1 MDNNA
6 NALGR
11 RIQVLRESNMM
22 TRADLAQHMGV
33 TRKEIVDWEEGRAL
47 PTAEQVVAVARFFS
61 ADPRALLDV
70 EDGAVPAE
78 QPTAPPPKAGKRLV
92 AGLLCLALGLCAAL
106 GASAL
111 MGSLSAE
118 GESVPASSAAASAA
132 EELPAPLPE
141 SLPLTALPAAAWDL
155 DSDGEKELV
164 CLEGQALF
172 FRMEED
178 GPAAYALAQPLAQGQ
193 TLTAQ
198 DGVFVLAASSGR
210 SRIYSVFRDGAL
222 WPAG

>member
-47 PTAEQVVAVARFFS
+47 PTAEQVAAVARFFS
-61 ADPRALLDV
+61 ADPRSLLDV
-70 EDGAVPAE
+70 EDGAAPAE
-78 QPTAPPPKAGKRLV
+78 QAPAPPPKARKRLA

-118 GESVPASSAAASAA
+118 GESVPASSAA

-155 DSDGEKELV
+155 DGDGEKELV

-178 GPAAYALAQPLAQGQ
+178 GPAAYALAQPLAEGQ

-198 DGVFVLAASSGR
+198 DGVFVLADSSGR

>member
-118 GESVPASSAAASAA
+118 GESVPASSTA

-141 SLPLTALPAAAWDL
+141 SLPLTALPAAEWDL
-155 DSDGEKELV
+155 DGDGEKELV

-178 GPAAYALAQPLAQGQ
+178 GPAAYALAQPLPQGQ

>member
-1 MDNNA
+1 MFTPFKNDGGLQPWEYLPA
-6 NALGR
+6 
-11 RIQVLRESNMM
+11 
-22 TRADLAQHMGV
+22 
-33 TRKEIVDWEEGRAL
+33 KEG
-47 PTAEQVVAVARFFS
+47 TYQGGQ
-61 ADPRALLDV
+61 LLN
-70 EDGAVPAE
+70 
-78 QPTAPPPKAGKRLV
+78 
-92 AGLLCLALGLCAAL
+92 
-106 GASAL
+106 ASAGML
-111 MGSLSAE
+111 TPVSSASTTTPGYLCMADITVAE
-118 GESVPASSAAASAA
+118 GESIPASSAA

-155 DSDGEKELV
+155 DGDGEKELV

-178 GPAAYALAQPLAQGQ
+178 GPAAYALAQPLAEGQ

-198 DGVFVLAASSGR
+198 DGVFVLADSSGR